1 MWQGQINRK
10 HENEPHL
17 LVLLNAEKYVRY
29 MDSLPITLYNMYFAP
44 HETYKGYPSSEL
56 FNLDRKVFS
65 TIVIS
70 IKRWGMFFV
79 KALLVGKF
87 LLLSLPR

>member
-1 MWQGQINRK
+1 MWLDQINRK

-17 LVLLNAEKYVRY
+17 PVLLNAKKYVRY
-29 MDSLPITLYNMYFAP
+29 MDSSHLTLYNMHFAP
-44 HETYKGYPSSEL
+44 HENYEGYPSSEL

-65 TIVIS
+65 KIVIS
-70 IKRWGMFFV
+70 IKRWGKFFV
-79 KALLVGKF
+79 KALLVRKF